1 VLIVAA
7 LELTAQVPFDRILK
21 AGAEPQN
28 WLTYS
33 GNYQAHRYS
42 PLNQITAANVH
53 RLRPAWVYQTQQGST
68 ETSPIAVDG
77 VLYVTEPPTIV
88 TALDARTGRALW
100 SYERN
105 LPKDLRTIGFGR
117 VNRGVAVLGDTIFVG
132 TLDAHLVA
140 LDRRSGGV
148 RWDVEVADYHVGH
161 CITLAPLALKDKV
174 ITGISGGEAGVRGF
188 IDAYDAATGK
198 RAWRFWTIPAPGEP
212 GHETWSGDAWK
223 TGGGTTWVTGSYDPE
238 LNLVYWGIGNPAPD
252 WNGDS
257 RPGDNLYTCSVVAL
271 DADQGVLRWHFQF
284 TPHDDHD
291 WDATEIPVLV
301 DAVVRGR
308 ARKLLAMANR
318 NAFYYLLDRA
328 TGEFVLGVPYA
339 KQTWA
344 KGLDDRGRPIVLPNV
359 SPSAEGTLVWP
370 SLQGATNWFSPS
382 YSPVTKTLYVPV
394 REMGSYYFK
403 TKAEY
408 KPGTFFAGG
417 GERTLPRDQLWGAI
431 RALDVATGK
440 QRWEFK
446 LHSPSWAGVLSTA
459 GGVVFGGSA
468 EGNFY
473 ALDASDGRPLW
484 DFQTGGA
491 IAANP
496 ISFSVDGAQYVLIAA
511 GNCIFAF
518 RLDESDQG
526 SAFSNQHP

>member
-1 VLIVAA
+1 
-7 LELTAQVPFDRILK
+7 
-21 AGAEPQN
+21 
-28 WLTYS
+28 
-33 GNYQAHRYS
+33 
-42 PLNQITAANVH
+42 
-53 RLRPAWVYQTQQGST
+53 
-68 ETSPIAVDG
+68 
-77 VLYVTEPPTIV
+77 
-88 TALDARTGRALW
+88 
-100 SYERN
+100 
-105 LPKDLRTIGFGR
+105 
-117 VNRGVAVLGDTIFVG
+117 
-132 TLDAHLVA
+132 
-140 LDRRSGGV
+140 
-148 RWDVEVADYHVGH
+148 
-161 CITLAPLALKDKV
+161 
-174 ITGISGGEAGVRGF
+174 
-188 IDAYDAATGK
+188 
-198 RAWRFWTIPAPGEP
+198 
-212 GHETWSGDAWK
+212 
-223 TGGGTTWVTGSYDPE
+223 
-238 LNLVYWGIGNPAPD
+238 
-252 WNGDS
+252 
-257 RPGDNLYTCSVVAL
+257 
-271 DADQGVLRWHFQF
+271 
-284 TPHDDHD
+284 
-291 WDATEIPVLV
+291 VLV